1 MQIPNCTGRI
11 SASMPL
17 CYVTETERR
26 NWKTN
31 VCILTVCVSLK
42 AFIFIPFFLDSAGLR
57 VIDFFYIF
65 NNRRLYF
72 KHVAD

>member
-1 MQIPNCTGRI
+1 MQIPNCTGRMT
-11 SASMPL
+11 ASMPL
-17 CYVTETERR
+17 CYVTETDRR

-42 AFIFIPFFLDSAGLR
+42 SFIYILFFLDSAGLR

-65 NNRRLYF
+65 NNRCLYF